1 MKKLIFLIL
10 NIFLFNIAYAES
22 MKMIGKPGKIENVT
36 RIINIKL
43 YDNYFEPKNIQVKK
57 GETIL
62 FNIENLGQLVHEYSI
77 ATKKMHIKHQP
88 EMLELFNKNILTAT
102 KIDKEKIKFV
112 HSHKNSVLLE
122 PQEEKKIIWKFDT
135 TINLQAACNVPGHY
149 EAGMAGDINLN

>member
-43 YDNYFEPKNIQVKK
+43 NDNYFEPKNIQVKK

-149 EAGMAGDINLN
+149 DVGMVGDINLN

>member
-43 YDNYFEPKNIQVKK
+43 YDNYFEPKNIQAKK

>member
-43 YDNYFEPKNIQVKK
+43 YDNYFEPKNIQAKK

-62 FNIENLGQLVHEYSI
+62 FNIENLGELVHEYSI

-149 EAGMAGDINLN
+149 EAGMVGDINLN

>member
-62 FNIENLGQLVHEYSI
+62 FNIENLGELVHEYSI

-149 EAGMAGDINLN
+149 EAGMVGDINLN

>member
-22 MKMIGKPGKIENVT
+22 MKMIGKPGKIDNVT

-43 YDNYFEPKNIQVKK
+43 YDNYFEPKNIQAKK

-62 FNIENLGQLVHEYSI
+62 FNIENLGELVHEYSI

-149 EAGMAGDINLN
+149 EAGMVGDINLN

>member
-1 MKKLIFLIL
+1 MKKLIFLII

-149 EAGMAGDINLN
+149 EAGMVGDINLN

>member
-43 YDNYFEPKNIQVKK
+43 YDNYFEPKNIQAKK

-62 FNIENLGQLVHEYSI
+62 FNIENLGELVHEYSI

-88 EMLELFNKNILTAT
+88 EMLE
-102 KIDKEKIKFV
+102 
-112 HSHKNSVLLE
+112 
-122 PQEEKKIIWKFDT
+122 
-135 TINLQAACNVPGHY
+135 
-149 EAGMAGDINLN
+149 

>member
-43 YDNYFEPKNIQVKK
+43 YDNYFEPKNIQAKK

-62 FNIENLGQLVHEYSI
+62 FNIENLGELVHEYSI
-77 ATKKMHIKHQP
+77 ATKKMHIKNQP

-135 TINLQAACNVPGHY
+135 TINLQAACNVTGHY
-149 EAGMAGDINLN
+149 EAGMVGDINLN

>member
-1 MKKLIFLIL
+1 MKKLIFLII

>member
-43 YDNYFEPKNIQVKK
+43 YDNYFEPKNIQAKK

-149 EAGMAGDINLN
+149 EAGMVGDINLN

>member
-1 MKKLIFLIL
+1 
-10 NIFLFNIAYAES
+10 
-22 MKMIGKPGKIENVT
+22 
-36 RIINIKL
+36 
-43 YDNYFEPKNIQVKK
+43 
-57 GETIL
+57 
-62 FNIENLGQLVHEYSI
+62 
-77 ATKKMHIKHQP
+77 MHIKHQP

-149 EAGMAGDINLN
+149 EAGMVGDINLN

>member
-149 EAGMAGDINLN
+149 EAGMVGDINLN

>member
-10 NIFLFNIAYAES
+10 NIFLFNIAFAES

-43 YDNYFEPKNIQVKK
+43 YDNYFEPKNIQAKK

>member
-43 YDNYFEPKNIQVKK
+43 YDNYFEPKNIQAKK

-62 FNIENLGQLVHEYSI
+62 FNIENLGELVHEYSI

-88 EMLELFNKNILTAT
+88 EMLELFNKNIITAT

-149 EAGMAGDINLN
+149 EAGMVGDINLN